1 MPKMFNKIIHQK
13 MLNKICPKCS
23 IKYAE
28 NIEKKQGKTR
38 PPLFVTLF
46 VPGAR

>member
-1 MPKMFNKIIHQK
+1 MPKMFNKNYGKYSLNIEK

-28 NIEKKQGKTR
+28 NNSSKNVQ
-38 PPLFVTLF
+38 
-46 VPGAR
+46 